1 MQKLRFERNKVI
13 RNIKSS
19 AYSVRPYLLVKY
31 LHLSYVQRSIDT
43 TNPCIDNN
51 RHFITIVIILLIS
64 GAVNLSDCMTA
75 LAVGL
80 SLACF
85 GIGY

>member
-1 MQKLRFERNKVI
+1 LI
-13 RNIKSS
+13 TIG
-19 AYSVRPYLLVKY
+19 
-31 LHLSYVQRSIDT
+31 I
-43 TNPCIDNN
+43 
-51 RHFITIVIILLIS
+51 FITIVIILLIS
-64 GAVNLSDCMTA
+64 GAVNLSDYVTA

>member
-19 AYSVRPYLLVKY
+19 AYSVRLYLLVKY
-31 LHLSYVQRSIDT
+31 LHLSYVQRSIDM

-51 RHFITIVIILLIS
+51 RHFHNHSNNFTNKWCS
-64 GAVNLSDCMTA
+64 K
-75 LAVGL
+75 
-80 SLACF
+80 F
-85 GIGY
+85 E